1 MEVFSLSL
9 EQCTAC
15 ARHETL
21 YQELDAFIEK
31 NRHRPGA
38 LIEVLHKAQSLF
50 GFLPAEVQAFIAK
63 QLGIPESTV
72 FGVVTFYHYFT
83 MKPRGQNQ
91 VKVCLGTACYVKGAD
106 RVLERLKEELKV
118 GIEEVTQD
126 GRFSIHEVRCLGA
139 CSMAPVVLIGEKD
152 FFGRVTPDEVPKI
165 LKKYRG

>member
-9 EQCTAC
+9 KQCTAC

>member
-1 MEVFSLSL
+1 MSATEN
-9 EQCTAC
+9 CTEC

-21 YQELDAFIEK
+21 YQELDAFIEQ
-31 NRHRPGA
+31 NRQRPGV

-50 GFLPAEVQAFIAK
+50 GFLPSEVQSFIAK
-63 QLGIPESTV
+63 RLEIPESTV
-72 FGVVTFYHYFT
+72 YGVVTFYHYFT
-83 MKPRGQNQ
+83 MNPRGQNQ
-91 VKVCLGTACYVKGAD
+91 IKVCLGTACYVKGAD
-106 RVLERLKEELKV
+106 RVLDRLKEELKV
-118 GIEEVTQD
+118 DVEEVTPD